1 MRAVVGLSQRRPTRH
16 AYTRIGSALRARVRH
31 DGRSVNRLESL
42 PLLVELDPP
51 ELLVYDAPEP
61 CPYLEGRVAR
71 MPLRLPVRELE
82 PRELDARLA
91 RGDRRHGA
99 LFYRPSCPSCR
110 ACEAIR
116 LSASYTPTRTQARVL
131 RRGRRELRV
140 EIGPPTVS
148 EERLRLYDAHR
159 FGRGLA
165 KEVSTPIDAES
176 YQRFLVDRAC
186 DSFELR
192 YYLGERLVGVAV
204 TDRGA
209 SSLSA
214 VYCYYDPSLA
224 RLSLGT
230 YSILEQL
237 ELCRREGLEH
247 LYLGLYISGCDAMA
261 YKARFLPHER
271 LVGGRWTAFE
281 RGTTSPSDE
290 NDAG

>member
-1 MRAVVGLSQRRPTRH
+1 MRFVDDRGARLRH
-16 AYTRIGSALRARVRH
+16 PV
-31 DGRSVNRLESL
+31 RSVNRLETL

-71 MPLRLPVRELE
+71 MPLRLPVRELD
-82 PRELDARLA
+82 PRELDARLV

-116 LSASYTPTRTQARVL
+116 LSADYEPTRTQERVL

-140 EIGPPTVS
+140 ELGPPTVS

-165 KEVSTPIDAES
+165 KDSSYPIDADS

-192 YYLGERLVGVAV
+192 YYHDDRLIGVAV
-204 TDRGA
+204 TDRGER
-209 SSLSA
+209 SLSA
-214 VYCYYDPSLA
+214 VYCYYDPA
-224 RLSLGT
+224 YAKMSLGT

-237 ELCRREGLEH
+237 ALCRREGLEH
-247 LYLGLYISGCDAMA
+247 LYLGLYIAGCDAMA

-271 LVGGRWTAFE
+271 LVGGRWTTFE
-281 RGTTSPSDE
+281 RE
-290 NDAG
+290 

>member
-1 MRAVVGLSQRRPTRH
+1 M
-16 AYTRIGSALRARVRH
+16 
-31 DGRSVNRLESL
+31 NRLETL
-42 PLLVELDPP
+42 PLLVEVDPP

-61 CPYLEGRVAR
+61 CPYLEGRMAR

-110 ACEAIR
+110 ACEPIR
-116 LSASYTPTRTQARVL
+116 LSTEYVPTRTQRRIL
-131 RRGRRELRV
+131 ERGRRELRV
-140 EIGPPTVS
+140 EIGAPTVD
-148 EERLRLYDAHR
+148 EQRLRLYDAHR

-165 KEVSTPIDAES
+165 KEGSSPIDAES

-186 DSFELR
+186 ESFELR
-192 YYLGERLVGVAV
+192 YFHGQRLVGVAV

-209 SSLSA
+209 RSLSA
-214 VYCYYDPSLA
+214 VYCYYDPDFA
-224 RLSLGT
+224 RYSLGT

-237 ELCRREGLEH
+237 ALCADQGLEH
-247 LYLGLYISGCDAMA
+247 LYLGLYIEGCDAMS

-271 LVGGRWTAFE
+271 LVEGTWRRFE
-281 RGTTSPSDE
+281 RGAE
-290 NDAG
+290 